1 MITAIKDGDG
11 ILSVSFLCESFSM
24 FAAPSSM
31 RSLPPSLTSLEINV
45 AHGHPP
51 RQVKYV
57 ISSIVK
63 SFVCISNNQTNW
75 RKFGD
80 LWCFYSVSC
89 GVFIRWFVVLLFGKL
104 WNNHSVCWR
113 LTVRWFDVILFGGL
127 CSFCSVYC
135 YIHICFHWRHG
146 ISTQSY
152 CDISN
157 GLHAWLFVSFSH

>member
-11 ILSVSFLCESFSM
+11 ILSVSILCESFSM

-89 GVFIRWFVVLLFGKL
+89 GVFIRWFVVFLFGDL

-113 LTVRWFDVILFGGL
+113 LTVRWFVLVLFGIL
-127 CSFCSVYC
+127 LYTHLLSLAARNFYAKFLRQFEWS
-135 YIHICFHWRHG
+135 
-146 ISTQSY
+146 SY
-152 CDISN
+152 MVIRILSP
-157 GLHAWLFVSFSH
+157 